1 MTVTIGRRELLA
13 TLGGAAVAWPLA
25 ARAQQPLPVIGFL
38 HQGSAEPL
46 SLTNAFRK
54 GLREVGFIEGQD
66 VTIEDRAADGHYD
79 RLPALAA
86 ELVAHGAAV
95 IAANF
100 LPAALAAKAA
110 TQTIPIVFLSGS
122 DPVGAGLVSSINR
135 PAGNVTG
142 IAPMFTLL
150 GTKNLELLHDLV
162 SKAAVIGALA
172 NLNNPN
178 AEHQVKDL
186 QAAARIFGQELAVF
200 EADNEDEIN
209 SSFAML
215 AQRRIGALVVTA
227 DGFLISRRDQIV
239 ALAAR
244 YAVPTIYPLSQYVA
258 AGGLMSYGA
267 NLPEAFFQTGI
278 YVGRILKGAKP
289 ADLPVLQPTKLEFVI
304 NLKTARALGLQI
316 PDKLLAIADEVIE

>member
-1 MTVTIGRRELLA
+1 MRRREFITL
-13 TLGGAAVAWPLA
+13 LGGAAAWPLA

-46 SLTNAFRK
+46 SLTNALRK
-54 GLREVGFIEGQD
+54 GLREVGFIEGQN

-86 ELVAHGAAV
+86 DRVAV

-186 QAAARIFGQELAVF
+186 QAAARIFGQELVVF
-200 EADNEDEIN
+200 GADNEDEIN

-289 ADLPVLQPTKLEFVI
+289 ADLPVLQPTKLELVI
-304 NLKTARALGLQI
+304 NLKTARSIGLTV
-316 PDKLLAIADEVIE
+316 PDKLLALADEVIE